1 MSTIPPISAERIQ
14 QLELPIN
21 RINYHLQN
29 GIEEKDIS
37 IDKIGGGVSEDEL
50 PALIVYAKEKWRRDE
65 SEYRSE
71 VARSALGYIAL
82 GAGIL
87 AFCWYLSAG
96 DVPGRRQGQLAIGFV
111 MGAASLLYGLFRL
124 VNRDP
129 KWHF

>member
-1 MSTIPPISAERIQ
+1 MSTILPISDERIQ

-29 GIEEKDIS
+29 GVEEKDIS

-50 PALIVYAKEKWRRDE
+50 
-65 SEYRSE
+65 EYRSE

-96 DVPGRRQGQLAIGFV
+96 DVPGRRQGQLVMGFIL
-111 MGAASLLYGLFRL
+111 GAASFLYGLFRL
-124 VNRDP
+124 INRDP
-129 KWHF
+129 KWRF